1 MKHLRICVWAHILLA
16 LVAVSPRA
24 VRADAADPVIRW
36 NLITKTAIVDNAGKP
51 PTSGAVIQAYV
62 HGAVYDAVNAIEGQ
76 YTPYAWAP
84 AALDPTASTEAAVAS
99 AAYHV
104 LVSVFP
110 LQSAYLGGQYAGSLA
125 SIPDGDAKD
134 GGIAIGV
141 AAAEAMLAF
150 RAGDGFEAPI
160 AYTPGSGPGAW
171 QPTPP
176 AFLPALSPWMAQLRP
191 FTLTSPAQFRADG
204 PPLLKSRQWAEDYD
218 EVKVYGAA
226 IGSLRT
232 PEQTELA
239 RFWTE
244 NPTAQYSRIWR
255 DLATA
260 RGLTLS
266 ENARFFAMLS
276 MGWADSL
283 LACWDSK
290 FFYSFWRP
298 VTAIRA
304 GHTDGNAATAPD
316 PGWSPL
322 VGTPNHPEY
331 PAAHSA
337 SAGAISK
344 LIEEFFG
351 TKQVE
356 IVLSSAVTGTS
367 HTVGSTDDFAKE
379 LIEARIY
386 GGIHYRT
393 SGQHGVVMGR
403 KIARWLS
410 RHFFEPVQP

>member
-1 MKHLRICVWAHILLA
+1 MKRLLQPLAYLA
-16 LVAVSPRA
+16 LAVVVLTGARPA
-24 VRADAADPVIRW
+24 RADAADPVIRW

-76 YTPYAWAP
+76 YTPYAWTP
-84 AALDPTASTEAAVAS
+84 AALDPTASREAAVAS

-110 LQSAYLGGQYAGSLA
+110 LQGAYLGGQYAASLA
-125 SIPDGDAKD
+125 GIADGDAKD
-134 GGIAIGV
+134 RGIAIG
-141 AAAEAMLAF
+141 AAAAQAMLAF
-150 RAGDGFEAPI
+150 RAGDGFEAPV
-160 AYTPGSGPGAW
+160 AHTPGSGPGIW

-176 AFLPALSPWMAQLRP
+176 AFLPALSPWMARLRP
-191 FTLTSPAQFRADG
+191 FTLTSPSQFRADG
-204 PPLLKSRQWAEDYD
+204 PPLLTSRQWAEDYN
-218 EVKVYGAA
+218 EVKAYGAA

-239 RFWTE
+239 RFWAE
-244 NPTAQYSRIWR
+244 HPLAQYSRIWR
-255 DLATA
+255 ELATA
-260 RGLTLS
+260 KELTLS

-276 MGWADSL
+276 MGWADAL
-283 LACWDSK
+283 LACWESK

-316 PGWSPL
+316 LGWSPL
-322 VGTPNHPEY
+322 VVTPNHPEY

-337 SAGAISK
+337 SAGAISGV
-344 LIEEFFG
+344 IEEFFG
-351 TKQVE
+351 TKRVE

-386 GGIHYRT
+386 GGMHYRT
-393 SGQHGVVMGR
+393 SGQHGVVMGG
-403 KIARWLS
+403 KTARWLS
-410 RHFFEPVQP
+410 RHFFAPVQK